1 MSAIAEA
8 LEAPPAPAVSEAR
21 KVAARL
27 NGSRSR
33 GSVTDAGKAIS
44 RRNAVK
50 HGLAGVLA
58 AQGETAEVERQ
69 GLRHRRGVP
78 EPGDADLH
86 RLVDNPG

>member
-1 MSAIAEA
+1 MSAIAET
-8 LEAPPAPAVSEAR
+8 LEAPRAPAVSEAR

-33 GSVTDAGKAIS
+33 GPVTDAGKAIS

-58 AQGETAEVERQ
+58 AQCETGGRAKGTSLFLDGGSALPYRAPI
-69 GLRHRRGVP
+69 LPRFSR
-78 EPGDADLH
+78 
-86 RLVDNPG
+86 